1 MDILFFS
8 LLTNLLYYCCGKL
21 FVEKKYSSSN
31 NQFYIYFLGFVS
43 ISFIALLVNFI
54 TKLSPSV
61 NTTIY
66 IIILVIFFA
75 KFKLKFNKDDLTFL
89 LLSSFIT
96 FSLVIYSNVNRPDA
110 GLYHLPFIS
119 MLNEHKLIIGINNIH
134 FRFGHTSILQYISA
148 INNNYIFKE
157 EGITLPLASIVSF
170 FYIYFLKD
178 VWRVIKKKDLPNI
191 GNIFSLFILI
201 YISYKITR
209 YSSFG
214 NDAVS
219 HLTLFYLISYILKN
233 NFNNLDF
240 NKTFLIS
247 VFIFINKPT
256 LGLIFIIPGIIFF
269 TKYNLISKKLLK
281 LLYSYPLILLFLW
294 LIKNLL
300 ISGCFI
306 FPAKITCVES
316 LPWTDNEIIIK
327 AYKESE
333 AWSKGW
339 PDRKNKKIKMSD
351 FNKNFNWFDAWS
363 SKHLKY
369 ILKTI
374 IPYIIVLM
382 IITFL
387 IKKYLYS
394 HEKKDLDLRNRIYLS
409 IVTSFL
415 GFISFL
421 LVFPIYRYGYS
432 FIVSFIALIFI
443 FFLKE
448 KIYSEKIKLFKFI
461 FIFSIFFFSIKQFQK
476 IYNNYNFNR
485 WPNIYTFNEN
495 KIMNDYK
502 SYKIGD
508 DFLYYR
514 PISGDSLCMYSKSPC
529 TSYKLKKSIKHRI
542 YLGYSVLLLN

>member
-21 FVEKKYSSSN
+21 FVEKNYSSSN

-43 ISFIALLVNFI
+43 ISFIALLVNFV
-54 TKLSPSV
+54 TKLSPSI

-66 IIILVIFFA
+66 IVILVAFFG
-75 KFKLKFNKDDLTFL
+75 KFKLKFKKDDLTFL
-89 LLSSFIT
+89 LLSSLIT

-157 EGITLPLASIVSF
+157 QGITLPLASIVSF
-170 FYIYFLKD
+170 FYVYFLND

-219 HLTLFYLISYILKN
+219 HLTFFYLISYILKN

-256 LGLIFIIPGIIFF
+256 LGLVFIIPGIIFL

-316 LPWTDNEIIIK
+316 LPWTDNEMIIK

-369 ILKTI
+369 ILKII

-382 IITFL
+382 FITFL
-387 IKKYLYS
+387 IRKYL
-394 HEKKDLDLRNRIYLS
+394 
-409 IVTSFL
+409 
-415 GFISFL
+415 
-421 LVFPIYRYGYS
+421 
-432 FIVSFIALIFI
+432 
-443 FFLKE
+443 
-448 KIYSEKIKLFKFI
+448 
-461 FIFSIFFFSIKQFQK
+461 
-476 IYNNYNFNR
+476 
-485 WPNIYTFNEN
+485 
-495 KIMNDYK
+495 
-502 SYKIGD
+502 
-508 DFLYYR
+508 
-514 PISGDSLCMYSKSPC
+514 
-529 TSYKLKKSIKHRI
+529 
-542 YLGYSVLLLN
+542 